1 MLLQVL
7 HNNIKHKD
15 RILPNKR
22 VTRVELING
31 GARVHTK
38 DGDTF
43 DGDIVVGADGIHSK
57 IRDEMWRIGKEQSP
71 GYFPQ
76 DEASRM
82 LSLSIGLQRY

>member
-7 HNNIKHKD
+7 YNNIKHKD
-15 RILPNKR
+15 RVLPNKR
-22 VTRVELING
+22 VTRVEWTSN

-38 DGDTF
+38 DGSIF

-57 IRDEMWRIGKEQSP
+57 VRDEMWRLGKEQSP
-71 GYFPQ
+71 GYFPV

-82 LSLSIGLQRY
+82 FTDNLSH